1 MGFTLLLWVRAQPA
15 GSASKPLPDATKCT
29 PVATI
34 GPLTMSMT
42 SGPQLA
48 GSLSSSSIVPP
59 ARQGAETELEQ
70 LVEEFKRL
78 ALSASLKESQLA
90 ASQIMAVV
98 AELGGRAP
106 ADGTLALLNGD
117 HESSWLYSKRRLA
130 LLNLAMPRDCPATW

>member
-1 MGFTLLLWVRAQPA
+1 M
-15 GSASKPLPDATKCT
+15 
-29 PVATI
+29 
-34 GPLTMSMT
+34 
-42 SGPQLA
+42 
-48 GSLSSSSIVPP
+48 
-59 ARQGAETELEQ
+59 EQ

-130 LLNLAMPRDCPATW
+130 LLNFAMPRDCPAT

>member
-1 MGFTLLLWVRAQPA
+1 MFH
-15 GSASKPLPDATKCT
+15 
-29 PVATI
+29 PVAL
-34 GPLTMSMT
+34 GSPT
-42 SGPQLA
+42 SRVGLKAAPRRNEVHA
-48 GSLSSSSIVPP
+48 CGHNRSPDYVDDIRPP
-59 ARQGAETELEQ
+59 TCWILIILINCAACKRQGAETELEQ

-130 LLNLAMPRDCPATW
+130 LLNFAMPRDCPAT